1 MINELHTIIVDMNRP
16 AMYLNSE
23 NKNAGFD
30 DYADAVKSSRAYC
43 IETRPEIIPVD
54 VDEKQLRYLP
64 AYREILECNGD
75 PFLEVA
81 SGGLNSPNR
90 HFYVLVPDIE
100 RRKNLI
106 NQLKTV
112 GGAIA
117 VRVNQKIRPP
127 YTPHRDGLNVSTP
140 INENEFISLVKEVL
154 V

>member
-1 MINELHTIIVDMNRP
+1 MSNALHSIIVDMGRP

-30 DYADAVKSSRAYC
+30 DYADAVESGLAYC

-64 AYREILECNGD
+64 AYREILESNGD

-106 NQLKTV
+106 NQLKTI

-127 YTPHRDGLNVSTP
+127 YTPHRDGVNVSTP
-140 INENEFISLVKEVL
+140 INENEFISLVKGVL